1 MLGPYLGSFKY
12 SDLFCHISYQNI
24 IVLGCM
30 NEEMGD
36 IFHAL
41 MGCLWE
47 GGGSET
53 MNLCSRRAIK

>member
-41 MGCLWE
+41 MVCVW
-47 GGGSET
+47 GGGVVK
-53 MNLCSRRAIK
+53 R